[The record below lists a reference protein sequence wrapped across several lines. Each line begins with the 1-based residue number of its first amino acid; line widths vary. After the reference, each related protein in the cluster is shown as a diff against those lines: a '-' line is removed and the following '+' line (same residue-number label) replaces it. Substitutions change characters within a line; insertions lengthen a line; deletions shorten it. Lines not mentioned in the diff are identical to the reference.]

1 MYILIIRHGQSE
13 ADILNVHEGR
23 ADFPLTN
30 LGIKQATVMAEA
42 LSSNYKISKI
52 YSSPL
57 LRAKETAQSL
67 SKATHA
73 PITFEDNLMEFNNGL
88 LAGLSREEANEKY
101 PEPEVRYPHTALY
114 GMESKINFR
123 SRAEAIL
130 SKIIAE
136 NNPYS
141 TIAIVAHG
149 GIINMLLRS
158 FLELPLNSSI
168 FFSTGDTGVHL
179 LQINNFHRRLVYSN
193 NTEHIKHI

>member
-114 GMESKINFR
+114 GMESMINFR

-158 FLELPLNSSI
+158 FLELPWNSSI

>member
-13 ADILNVHEGR
+13 ADILNIHEGR

-114 GMESKINFR
+114 GMESMINFR

>member
-114 GMESKINFR
+114 GMESMINFR

>member
-1 MYILIIRHGQSE
+1 MNILIIRHGQSE

-23 ADFPLTN
+23 ADFPLTE
-30 LGIKQATVMAEA
+30 LGVKQATAMAETI
-42 LSSNYKISKI
+42 SNNYEISKI

-57 LRAKETAQSL
+57 LRARETAEKL
-67 SKATHA
+67 SKATIT

-114 GMESKINFR
+114 GMESMIDFR
-123 SRAEAIL
+123 IRAEIAL

-136 NNPYS
+136 NNPNS

-158 FLELPLNSSI
+158 FLELPLNTSI
-168 FFSTGDTGVHL
+168 FFSTGDTGIHL
-179 LQINNFHRRLVYSN
+179 LQINNFHRKIIFSN
-193 NTEHIKHI
+193 KIDHIKNI

>member
-114 GMESKINFR
+114 GMESMINFR

-179 LQINNFHRRLVYSN
+179 LQINNFHRRLIYSN

>member
-1 MYILIIRHGQSE
+1 
-13 ADILNVHEGR
+13 
-23 ADFPLTN
+23 
-30 LGIKQATVMAEA
+30 
-42 LSSNYKISKI
+42 
-52 YSSPL
+52 
-57 LRAKETAQSL
+57 
-67 SKATHA
+67 
-73 PITFEDNLMEFNNGL
+73 MEFNNGL

-114 GMESKINFR
+114 GMESMINFR

>member
-88 LAGLSREEANEKY
+88 LACLSREEANEKY

-114 GMESKINFR
+114 GMESMINFR

>member
-30 LGIKQATVMAEA
+30 LGIKQATLMAEA

-114 GMESKINFR
+114 GMESMINFR